1 MIHETVIVHD
11 SANIGENVTIDP
23 YSIIGPN
30 VSIGDNCQIGSHTVV
45 EGRTSIGANTK
56 ISSFAAIG
64 GAPQH
69 SGYMGEDTSLEIG
82 ENNVI
87 REYCTINRGTIEG
100 GSLTSIGDNN
110 FLMAYVHIAHDCHVG
125 SNTIFANAA
134 SLAGHVH
141 VGDYAVM
148 GGFSLVHQFCRVG
161 AHCITGIGAVCL
173 LDVPPYM
180 IVAGN
185 KAVTHGINV
194 KGMRRRDFTEEDI
207 LVLKRAY
214 KTFYRSDFS
223 MKDGLSKLEAMGD
236 NPHLVS
242 LIGFL
247 RSTERGVIR

>member
-11 SANIGENVTIDP
+11 PTNIGVNVTIGP

-30 VSIGDNCQIGSHTVV
+30 VSIGDNCDIGSHTII
-45 EGRTSIGANTK
+45 EGRTSVGANTK

-69 SGYMGEDTSLEIG
+69 SGYMGEDTTLEIG

-87 REYCTINRGTIEG
+87 REYCTINRGTVEG

-110 FLMAYVHIAHDCHVG
+110 FLMAYAHIAHDCHVG

-148 GGFSLVHQFCRVG
+148 GGFSLVHQYCRVG

-194 KGMRRRDFTEEDI
+194 KGLRRRDFTEEDI

-223 MKDGLSKLEAMGD
+223 MEDGLSKLEVMGD

-242 LIGFL
+242 LISFL

>member
-11 SANIGENVTIDP
+11 STNIGANVTIEP

-30 VSIGDNCQIGSHTVV
+30 VSIGDNCQIGSHTIIE
-45 EGRTSIGANTK
+45 EGTSVGANTK

-69 SGYMGEDTSLEIG
+69 SGYMGEDTMLEIG

-87 REYCTINRGTIEG
+87 REYCTINRGTVEG

-148 GGFSLVHQFCRVG
+148 GGFSLVHQYCRVG

-194 KGMRRRDFTEEDI
+194 KGLRRRDFTEEDI

-223 MKDGLSKLEAMGD
+223 MEDGLSKLEVMGD
-236 NPHLVS
+236 NPHLIS

>member
-11 SANIGENVTIDP
+11 PTNIAVNVTIGP

-30 VSIGDNCQIGSHTVV
+30 VSIGDNCDIGSHTII
-45 EGRTSIGANTK
+45 EGRTSVGANTK

-69 SGYMGEDTSLEIG
+69 SGYMGEDTTLEIG

-87 REYCTINRGTIEG
+87 REYCTINRGTVEG

-110 FLMAYVHIAHDCHVG
+110 FLMAYAHIAHDCHVG
-125 SNTIFANAA
+125 SNTIFANSA

-148 GGFSLVHQFCRVG
+148 GGFSLVHQYCRVG

-194 KGMRRRDFTEEDI
+194 KGLRRRDFTEEDI
-207 LVLKRAY
+207 LLLKRAY

-223 MKDGLSKLEAMGD
+223 MEDGLSKLEVMGD
-236 NPHLVS
+236 NPHLIS

>member
-1 MIHETVIVHD
+1 MIHETAIIDD
-11 SANIGENVTIDP
+11 SASIGDKVTVGP
-23 YSIIGPN
+23 YCIIGPN
-30 VSIGDNCQIGSHTVV
+30 ASIGDDCQIGPHTVI

-56 ISSFAAIG
+56 ISPFAAIG

-69 SGYMGEDTSLEIG
+69 SGYKGEDTSLEIG

-87 REYCTINRGTIEG
+87 REYCTISRGTAEG

-110 FLMAYVHIAHDCHVG
+110 FFMAYVHIAHDCHVG

-148 GGFSLVHQFCRVG
+148 GGFSLVHQHCRVG
-161 AHCITGIGAVCL
+161 THCITGIGAVCL

-185 KAVTHGINV
+185 KAETHGINV
-194 KGMRRRDFTEEDI
+194 KGLRRRDFTENDV

-214 KTFYRSDFS
+214 KTFYRSDLS
-223 MKDGLSKLEAMGD
+223 MKEGLAKLNSMGD
-236 NPHLVS
+236 NPHLLN

-247 RSTERGVIR
+247 NSTERGVIR